1 MEVINPDKKTFE
13 QFSDKELD
21 DYIAT
26 DPPFLANAVEERS
39 YRSSK
44 RLIATLDKMLE
55 LAKKLDEQTT
65 TLIRLSRAVG
75 LFTIVLIV
83 LTVGLLTEG
92 GIQLFEFRN
101 NALQPPIKQYQPN
114 QADKVNQA
122 EQTPK

>member
-1 MEVINPDKKTFE
+1 METSNPDKKTFE
-13 QFSDKELD
+13 QLSDKELD

-26 DPPFLANAVEERS
+26 DPTFLANAVEERS

-44 RLIATLDKMLE
+44 RLISTLDKMLE
-55 LAKKLDEQTT
+55 LAKKLDEQTA

-75 LFTIVLIV
+75 LFTVILII
-83 LTVGLLTEG
+83 LTVGLLAEG

-101 NALQPPIKQYQPN
+101 HALQPAIKQYQPN
-114 QADKVNQA
+114 QTDKVNQA